1 MVGEQRA
8 PRVTSTT
15 SVAVADQLQREL
27 AEHGITADVNDG
39 YGLAVVSA
47 WRGLVVWTNGDL
59 FWWCAGWNAQR
70 GRPVYACHPAADP
83 KRAARRIAVRYKDLR
98 ATERSAPDRS

>member
-1 MVGEQRA
+1 MAGEHVASCLTPIDPVG
-8 PRVTSTT
+8 
-15 SVAVADQLQREL
+15 VADQLQREL
-27 AEHGITADVNDG
+27 AQHGITADVNDG

-59 FWWCAGWNAQR
+59 FWWFAGWNAQR
-70 GRPVYACHPAADP
+70 GRPVYAYHPATDP

-98 ATERSAPDRS
+98 AADRSTSDRS